1 MNILG
6 SMLLMTMMVGV
17 PQHGAE
23 GKVFPYPIDVH
34 DFDNGLRLVGV
45 QFDSPGLAAYYTVV
59 RVGARQEV
67 DEGKSG
73 FAHFF
78 EHMMFRGTEAF
89 PEEEYNDVLH
99 AIGADSNAYTSSD
112 RTVYHILASSRS
124 LPRTIEIEA
133 DRFQHLKYEKAQFQK
148 EAGAVLGEYNKSAAN
163 PFMGLFEKL
172 QDTAYDV
179 HPYQHMVIGFL
190 KDIEAMP
197 TLYDYSLEFFDHFYR
212 PEYVTILVV
221 GDYDW
226 AELQKD
232 VEEKYGDWKRGGY
245 VADIPPEPPQNEP
258 REATVSWP
266 APTLPI
272 LAIAYRAPAFSTDHI
287 DMPGLDVLSQVH
299 FGSTSPIS
307 QELVIEKQ
315 WVDFISAG
323 ATDQADPPL
332 FTVLTRVR
340 EPAKLEEVRAMLLA
354 EMERISE
361 ELADSDKLE
370 ATKSHMK
377 YQFLMGLDTADS
389 VANTMAHYLS
399 LTNDPETVNR
409 VYELYD
415 AVTVEDVRSLA
426 KKYFRP
432 ENRTIVTLTQ
442 SAEVKG
448 ED

>member
-17 PQHGAE
+17 PQEGAE
-23 GKVFPYPIDVH
+23 GKVFPYLIDVR

-89 PEEEYNDVLH
+89 PAEEYNDVLR
-99 AIGADSNAYTSSD
+99 AIGADSNAYTTSD

-133 DRFQHLKYEKAQFQK
+133 DRFRRLKYEKAEFQK

-212 PEYVTILVV
+212 PEYVTLLVV

-245 VADIPPEPPQNEP
+245 VADIPEEPQQNKP

-272 LAIAYRAPAFSTDHI
+272 LAIAYRAPAFSTDRI

-332 FTVLTRVR
+332 FTLLTRVR
-340 EPAKLEEVRAMLLA
+340 EPDKLEEVRAKLLA
-354 EMERISE
+354 EVERISE

-415 AVTVEDVRSLA
+415 AVTAEDVRRLA
-426 KKYFRP
+426 KKYLRP

-448 ED
+448 EE